1 MTEST
6 KNATRLTA
14 IRYAR
19 KWVMVVVVG
28 WGRRE
33 LSNRCLEWEHTS
45 AGRPRM
51 FALLSVET

>member
-1 MTEST
+1 
-6 KNATRLTA
+6 
-14 IRYAR
+14 
-19 KWVMVVVVG
+19 MVVVVG

>member
-1 MTEST
+1 
-6 KNATRLTA
+6 
-14 IRYAR
+14 
-19 KWVMVVVVG
+19 MVVCLLAG
-28 WGRRE
+28 GRRE